1 MGLHLRRLVSRLQ
14 GMSLAHMAS
23 MLVLIVT
30 VVFEISNLAQA
41 ETEATFISSIPAII
55 VSVYL
60 VGRNAAIVATLVTAA
75 AALGAAR
82 ILRGQVPAE
91 DWLRAI
97 FLLVSGFMIAFMFH
111 RLRQDVSRVLE
122 IAENRLSAVEAT
134 ESRFRSVF
142 ERAAIG
148 FANTNENGELL
159 QANRRLCELTGYS
172 EADLAH
178 VPLARLIHPDDRV
191 GIVEALADQGKS
203 GTRFDAEV
211 RLFRKDGSPFWARL
225 NLSSYRSDGLLS
237 ESAIVVVDDIS
248 DRRAAREAIR
258 IQKERLDLALS
269 AGRLGTWQID
279 LKSEVVTGSDKFW
292 EILGLP
298 QASGRPLDELAAVVY
313 PADWPKLAVPRASV
327 PTTNYDVEVRVR
339 RSDGTVRWVA
349 LRGREE
355 RYNDQQL
362 LIGIAADLTERRQT
376 TLLRATVRRRER
388 ILIEQRHR
396 FSNLF
401 SVVTALV
408 KMVEVPG
415 NSVTKFK
422 EDLIDRIRALE
433 ITHTMILR
441 SGSSVLLQDLVVQ
454 ELLPYLE
461 TRKIVT
467 HGPDV
472 SMSNGAA
479 ETFAMIVHELA
490 TNSVKHGVLG
500 GSRGRLEVRWVYAS
514 DNEAGD
520 DVVFDWIESGS
531 RRKAK
536 DIGHGMGSMIL
547 GVNTAPLIGHSSKLE
562 IFEGGLRYSLRLPR
576 REIET

>member
-1 MGLHLRRLVSRLQ
+1 
-14 GMSLAHMAS
+14 MAS
-23 MLVLIVT
+23 MSVLIFT
-30 VVFEISNLAQA
+30 VIFEISSITQA
-41 ETEATFISSIPAII
+41 ETEETFISAIPAII
-55 VSVYL
+55 IAVYL
-60 VGRNAAIVATLVTAA
+60 VGRNAAIVATLVAA
-75 AALGAAR
+75 AAGLAAAR

-97 FLLVSGFMIAFMFH
+97 FLLVSGFMIALVFH
-111 RLRQDVSRVLE
+111 RLRQDVSRALE

-148 FANTNENGELL
+148 FANTNEKGELL
-159 QANRRLCELTGYS
+159 QSNRRLCELTGYS
-172 EADLAH
+172 EAELAH
-178 VPLARLIHPDDRV
+178 VPLERLVHPDDRAGV
-191 GIVEALADQGKS
+191 VEALADQGRS
-203 GTRFDAEV
+203 GTPFDAEV
-211 RLFRKDGSPFWARL
+211 RLLKKDGSPFWARL
-225 NLSSYRSDGLLS
+225 NLSSYRSDGPLS
-237 ESAIVVVDDIS
+237 ESAVVVVDDIS
-248 DRRAAREAIR
+248 ERRAAREAMR

-279 LKSEVVTGSDKFW
+279 LQSEVVTGSDKFW

-298 QASGRPLDELAAVVY
+298 GATSRPMDELAAVIY
-313 PADWPKLAVPRASV
+313 AADWRKLAVPKASG
-327 PTTNYDVEVRVR
+327 PTTNYDVEVRAR

-355 RYNDQQL
+355 QYNDQQL
-362 LIGIAADLTERRQT
+362 LIGVAADLTERRQT

-422 EDLIDRIRALE
+422 EDLVDRIRALE
-433 ITHTMILR
+433 ITHTMISR
-441 SGSSVLLQDLVVQ
+441 RTASPILLQDLVVQ
-454 ELLPYLE
+454 ELLPYLK
-461 TRKIVT
+461 TRTIRT

-472 SMSNGAA
+472 VMSSGAA
-479 ETFAMIVHELA
+479 ETFAMIVHELT

-500 GSRGRLEVRWVYAS
+500 GSRGRLEVRWAYALDS
-514 DNEAGD
+514 DSEASA

-536 DIGHGMGSMIL
+536 NIGHGMGSMIL

-562 IFEGGLRYSLRLPR
+562 IFAGGLRYSLRLPR
-576 REIET
+576 REIES

>member
-1 MGLHLRRLVSRLQ
+1 MVLRLQ
-14 GMSLAHMAS
+14 GTSLARMAS

-30 VVFEISNLAQA
+30 VIFEISNLALA

-60 VGRNAAIVATLVTAA
+60 VGRNAAITATFVTAA
-75 AALGAAR
+75 AGLGAAR
-82 ILRGQVPAE
+82 ILRGEVSVE

-111 RLRQDVSRVLE
+111 RLRQDLSAALE
-122 IAENRLSAVEAT
+122 IAEDRLSAVEAT

-148 FANTNENGELL
+148 FANTNDKGELL
-159 QANRRLCELTGYS
+159 QSNRRLCELTGYS

-178 VPLARLIHPDDRV
+178 FPLARLVHPDDRDSV
-191 GIVEALADQGKS
+191 VEALADQGKS
-203 GTRFDAEV
+203 TTPFDVEV
-211 RLFRKDGSPFWARL
+211 RLLRKDGSTFWARL

-237 ESAIVVVDDIS
+237 ESAIAVVDDIS
-248 DRRAAREAIR
+248 ERRTAREAIR
-258 IQKERLDLALS
+258 VQKERLDLALS

-279 LKSEVVTGSDKFW
+279 LKSGMVTGSDKFW

-298 QASGRPLDELAAVVY
+298 RANGRQMEELAAVVH
-313 PADWPKLAVPRASV
+313 PADWPKLAVPKESDLS
-327 PTTNYDVEVRVR
+327 TNYDVEIRVR
-339 RSDGTVRWVA
+339 RSDGSVRWVV

-355 RYNDQQL
+355 RYHDQQL
-362 LIGIAADLTERRQT
+362 LIGVAADLTERRQT

-415 NSVTKFK
+415 GNVAKFK
-422 EDLIDRIRALE
+422 DDLVDRIRALE
-433 ITHTMILR
+433 VTHTMISR
-441 SGSSVLLQDLVVQ
+441 RAASSVPLRDLVLQ
-454 ELLPYLE
+454 ELSPYLE
-461 TRKIVT
+461 TRKIKT
-467 HGPDV
+467 DGPDV
-472 SMSNGAA
+472 LMSSGAA
-479 ETFAMIVHELA
+479 ETFGMIVHELA
-490 TNSVKHGVLG
+490 TNSVKHGVIG
-500 GSRGRLEVRWVYAS
+500 APRGRLEVRWAYAS
-514 DNEAGD
+514 DEAESD

-531 RRKAK
+531 RRKTK
-536 DIGHGMGSMIL
+536 NIGHGMGSMIL

-562 IFEGGLRYSLRLPR
+562 IFDGGLRYSLRLPR
-576 REIET
+576 REIES